1 MSCIQRKTFALAL
14 VAVMLLSVPIT
25 VSICDEDSDAANAV
39 DYSKWYYNQL
49 DEPMK
54 YAYNGLLNSTSSS
67 TTVEVDIPNSITGNL
82 YDDYVNGESEK
93 LNLALWQLLYSVRCD
108 SPETYCI
115 NVNHDNGSRGM
126 VVIDLTVIFTMEDE
140 YTSQKNKEVDDLI
153 ASMKFTGG
161 TVEKIKSIH
170 DYVASTL
177 TYNYDAVAEEER
189 TGNMNWNVRSLYR
202 ALVGDHDVIC
212 EGFARAFRAICEQN
226 DITCLLILDWAV
238 VDGKEGMHMWN
249 IVLVDGAWY
258 TVDTTWDKDGS
269 GVRDTFL
276 LVGQSTVDDDG
287 MTIAQTHLLK
297 RTTGYELELPA
308 PLATNEYGSDVATI
322 SFDTGGGTAIAPITI
337 EAGTVPTIPETTWS
351 GHTFEAWYLDSDR
364 TEKWDGS
371 PIYSDCYLY
380 AQWLTVEEHS
390 FSFQISGIY
399 GAIIVIAA
407 ILIVGFVVVKRH
419 R

>member
-153 ASMKFTGG
+153 ASMEFTGG

-170 DYVASTL
+170 DYVARTL
-177 TYNYDAVAEEER
+177 TYNYDDYIKEQQ
-189 TGNMNWNVRSLYR
+189 TGETNYSIRSLYR

-297 RTTGYELELPA
+297 RTTGYGFELPT

-364 TEKWDGS
+364 TVMWDGS
-371 PIYSDCYLY
+371 AIYSDCCLY